1 MKTAIIYTSKHGTTE
16 KTVYIIQQALGEV
29 NTELFDLKN
38 NILNDLS
45 GFDQI
50 IIGGSIHAG
59 MIQNRIKDFC
69 NKNMSSLLKKRLGL
83 FISCFYEGET
93 AQHQLEKAYPESL
106 RKHAISCQIMGGE
119 MLLEK
124 MNFFEKLI
132 VKKVAGITQS
142 NSKIKYENIQTFI
155 SDMNNISS

>member
-1 MKTAIIYTSKHGTTE
+1 MMKTAIVYVSKHGTTE
-16 KTVYIIQQALGEV
+16 KTAQKIQQGLGEANTKLV
-29 NTELFDLKN
+29 NLKN
-38 NILNDLS
+38 SSLIDLS
-45 GFDQI
+45 QFDQVI
-50 IIGGSIHAG
+50 VGGSIHAG

-69 NKNMSSLLKKRLGL
+69 NKNTVTLLEKRLGL

-93 AQHQLEKAYPESL
+93 AQTQLEKAYPEIL
-106 RKHAISCQIMGGE
+106 KKHAISCKVMGGE

-142 NSKIKYENIQTFI
+142 DSKIKHENIEAFI
-155 SDMNNISS
+155 QEMKS